1 MLEWCRVSSDN
12 PINLA
17 NEIYI
22 LVCNSGSNGPFHM
35 IFSGN
40 VPLIK
45 GFELKKERN
54 SYHLPNCQYLR
65 LNVKR
70 VWSKMNIYSN
80 FDYWILEWLVVALCL
95 PSMRLNGLKTYE
107 I

>member
-17 NEIYI
+17 DEIYI
-22 LVCNSGSNGPFHM
+22 LVCNSGSSGPFHM

-45 GFELKKERN
+45 GFDLTKERN
-54 SYHLPNCQYLR
+54 SYHLLNYQYLR
-65 LNVKR
+65 LNVER
-70 VWSKMNIYSN
+70 VWSKMTSI
-80 FDYWILEWLVVALCL
+80 FMDQKI
-95 PSMRLNGLKTYE
+95 
-107 I
+107 

>member
-1 MLEWCRVSSDN
+1 MLEWRRVSSDT

-22 LVCNSGSNGPFHM
+22 LGCNSGASGPFHM

-45 GFELKKERN
+45 GFDLTKE
-54 SYHLPNCQYLR
+54 
-65 LNVKR
+65 
-70 VWSKMNIYSN
+70 
-80 FDYWILEWLVVALCL
+80 
-95 PSMRLNGLKTYE
+95 
-107 I
+107 